1 MTHFKMSVHDRSTLK
16 FRVTAK
22 LRELIL
28 KGEFKMGERLMQEE
42 WAEKLGVSRMPLREA
57 LRQLE
62 VEGLVTIEPRKGAI
76 VTPVLV
82 DDIKEI
88 YRLRAMLEGEAVK
101 QAASLLEDEDI
112 LQLEAMYEKMVE
124 LTKDDDDLEQYIEL
138 NKQFHK
144 LLIQHCPG
152 KRMKYFIETLWQG
165 IPPTTPSLLAD
176 TFKKSQKEHLMMV
189 TYAKERDGDQ
199 LQKVIEQHILRTG
212 ENLVKMMGRKE

>member
-1 MTHFKMSVHDRSTLK
+1 MTQFKLSVHDRSTLK
-16 FRVTAK
+16 FRVAAK

-28 KGEFKMGERLMQEE
+28 KGEFKMGERLMQAE

-76 VTPVLV
+76 VTPVVV

-88 YRLRAMLEGEAVK
+88 YQLRAMLEGEAVK
-101 QAASLLEDEDI
+101 QAAPLLEEEDI
-112 LQLEAMYEKMVE
+112 SQLEAMYKKMVQ
-124 LTKDDDDLEQYIEL
+124 LNNDDDDLEEYIEL

-152 KRMKYFIETLWQG
+152 KRIKGFIETLWQG

-176 TFKKSQKEHLMMV
+176 TFKESQKEHLFMV
-189 TYAKERDGDQ
+189 ECAKQRDGER
-199 LQKVIEQHILRTG
+199 LQQIIKQHILRTG
-212 ENLVKMMGRKE
+212 ENLVDMMERRV